1 LKSKGAVFER
11 PAAGLGA
18 PHPPNPREEFSMSN
32 QIGLIKDSI
41 GDRRAG
47 KLVFLSHCMLNQNAC
62 VRGLASQPA
71 VIREIVD
78 LALDNDVAIYQMPC
92 PEVSYLGSMRW
103 GMVKRMYGN
112 PMFRRHC
119 RRIAQQVCDQIQTYR
134 DNGHEVKG
142 VVMRD
147 GSPTCGLKCAAV
159 EADEGQVWGGM
170 VWHASPCS
178 ASPKPRGGPEELK
191 AELAGGWGCAPLSL
205 PEVPEA
211 GSIPDALAE
220 IGKVFEGAP

>member
-1 LKSKGAVFER
+1 MTE
-11 PAAGLGA
+11 
-18 PHPPNPREEFSMSN
+18 
-32 QIGLIKDSI
+32 QIGRIREDI
-41 GDRRAG
+41 RDRRSG

-78 LALDNDVAIYQMPC
+78 LALGHEVAIYQMPC

-103 GMVKRMYGN
+103 GMVKKMYGN

-119 RRIAQQVCDQIQTYR
+119 RQIAQQVCDQIQTYR

-142 VVMRD
+142 IVMRD
-147 GSPTCGLKCAAV
+147 GSPTCGLKCSAV
-159 EADEGQVWGGM
+159 EADERQTWGGM
-170 VWHASPCS
+170 VWHANPLQRFG
-178 ASPKPRGGPEELK
+178 ATTGVYTEELLAELK
-191 AELAGGWGCAPLSL
+191 ARGLEDVRLLSL

-220 IGKVFEGAP
+220 IDLALRSQG